1 MRTVSP
7 ELAAHLGSASTTLCR
22 CWKLVRRDGQT
33 FGFTDHDRALAFDGV
48 EFEAASGVSA
58 GEMQQGL
65 GLNAESQ
72 EIVGA
77 LTSDR
82 ISPADIRADRYDGA
96 RVEVFLVNWAI
107 PSQRLLEHVFTVGE
121 ITRRDGAFHVE
132 LRSLTTDL
140 SQTRGRNISR
150 LCDADLGDGL
160 CGIDLAVPLWSAEG
174 SVLAVRSALCLE
186 IGGLSAF
193 AANHFRGGR
202 LSLVSGPN
210 SGVAVEI
217 SGHEMQ
223 DGIAIISLWKPFA
236 FDLAVTDAVRL
247 TAGCDKH
254 FATCRDRFANSVNFR
269 GFPHIPGNDFA
280 LGYASSFEVMDG
292 GVLIP

>member
-1 MRTVSP
+1 MRELP
-7 ELAAHLGSASTTLCR
+7 PGLAAHLGGAATTLCR
-22 CWKLVRRDGQT
+22 CWKLVRRDGRT
-33 FGFTDHDRALAFDGV
+33 FGFTDHDRELSFDGI
-48 EFEAASGVSA
+48 EFEAASGLSA
-58 GEMQQGL
+58 GEMQQDL

-96 RVEVFLVNWAI
+96 RVEVFLVNWAE
-107 PSQRLLEHVFTVGE
+107 PTERLLERVFTIGE

-150 LCDADLGDGL
+150 LCDADLGDGR
-160 CGIDLAVPLWSAEG
+160 CGIDLALPQWRAEG

-193 AANHFRGGR
+193 SANHFRGGR

-210 SGVAVEI
+210 AGAAIEI
-217 SGHEMQ
+217 ASHEMQ
-223 DGIAIISLWKPFA
+223 DGIAVVSLWKPFA
-236 FDLAVTDAVRL
+236 LDIAVADTVRL
-247 TAGCDKH
+247 SAGCDKH
-254 FATCRDRFANSVNFR
+254 FATCRDRFANAVNFR

-280 LGYASSFEVMDG
+280 LGYASTFDVMDG
-292 GVLIP
+292 GVLVP

>member
-1 MRTVSP
+1 MRTVP
-7 ELAAHLGSASTTLCR
+7 PALAEHLGRAATTLCR

-48 EFEAASGVSA
+48 EFEAASGLSA
-58 GEMQQGL
+58 GEMQQDL

-82 ISPADIRADRYDGA
+82 ISPDDISADRFDGA
-96 RVEVFLVNWAI
+96 RVEVFLVNWAD
-107 PSQRLLEHVFTVGE
+107 PAERLLERVFTIGA

-150 LCDADLGDGL
+150 LCDADLGDGR
-160 CGIDLAVPLWSAEG
+160 CGIDLALPQWSAEG
-174 SVLAVRSALCLE
+174 SVLAVRSGLCLE

-202 LSLVSGPN
+202 LSVVSGPN
-210 SGVAVEI
+210 SGAAVEI
-217 SGHEMQ
+217 AGQEMQ
-223 DGIAIISLWKPFA
+223 DGIAIVSLWKPFA
-236 FDLAVTDAVRL
+236 FELAATEAVRL

-280 LGYASSFEVMDG
+280 LGYASTFDVMDG
-292 GVLIP
+292 GALIP